1 MANRT
6 VTWSP
11 RHFDGS
17 LFTGS
22 VDISQGPVMLGS
34 GSTTYVRD
42 MKTYKLVNGNL
53 SVSLMPTDLPEHS
66 GVDWAYIFK
75 PVLFDS
81 SGSMVDGA
89 VPFAVK
95 VPSGTTSLSIDSQ
108 VPNDVVDSINI
119 KYVKGEQGPSGRLVA
134 GSLKVGPT
142 GSLSLTD
149 TSSGQ
154 RLDVTVPSSA
164 SATRVSTGI
173 VKLTI

>member
-53 SVSLMPTDLPEHS
+53 SVSLMPTDLPQHA

-75 PVLFDS
+75 PALFDS
-81 SGSMVDGA
+81 SGSMVDGS

-108 VPNDVVDSINI
+108 VPNDVIDSTNI
-119 KYVKGEQGPSGRLVA
+119 KYVKGDQGPGVILVA
-134 GSLKVGPT
+134 GSLETGAT
-142 GSLSLTD
+142 GSLSITD
-149 TSSGQ
+149 TPMGQ
-154 RLDVTVPSSA
+154 RLDITVPSA
-164 SATRVSTGI
+164 VNATRVSTGI
-173 VKLTI
+173 VKVTT